1 MGKALH
7 PGGLI
12 PTHRFEFERDQAGL
26 WTGSQEYHCQQ
37 SDLARVLPPRGAP
50 HYLMPFLGVA
60 KVKISGFQQK
70 LIVLNVTYAG
80 FQASY
85 GGADDG
91 GPEPEYTLS
100 LSTAETPVQNH
111 QRYNE
116 LTPFDINEATE
127 LALNPPKKEKGK
139 KLETVPKTGW
149 PALKVELFEDVQK
162 GLESY
167 REPAVTW
174 VKRWISD
181 SIPSDL
187 NNIGKIEAPEGS
199 PPPVADNRN
208 WLNTGLVS
216 RERGGVYDNE
226 LSWELSGRGG
236 WEARYYA

>member
-91 GPEPEYTLS
+91 GPEPEYTLT
-100 LSTAETPVQNH
+100 LSTSEAPVEVH
-111 QRYNE
+111 DRYDT
-116 LTPFDINEATE
+116 LSAQDIREASE
-127 LALNPPKKEKGK
+127 LARNPPKSADGK
-139 KLETVPKTGW
+139 KVLEPDTAAWDP
-149 PALKVELFEDVQK
+149 LKLELYDDIKK

-167 REPAVTW
+167 REPSVTW

-199 PPPVADNRN
+199 PPPVADDRN
-208 WLNTGLVS
+208 WMNTGLVS
-216 RERGGVYDNE
+216 REKGGVYDNE

-236 WEARYYA
+236 WDSRYYA